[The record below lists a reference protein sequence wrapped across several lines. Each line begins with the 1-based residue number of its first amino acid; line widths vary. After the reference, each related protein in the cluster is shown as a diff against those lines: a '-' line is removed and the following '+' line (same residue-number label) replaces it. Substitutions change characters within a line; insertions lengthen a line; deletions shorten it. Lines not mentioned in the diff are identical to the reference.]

1 MKDATMPRTNN
12 THVRRPWGRIGA
24 LLVGVSLMTVSAQ
37 AQALD
42 RVISADHLGAPV
54 VWAPA
59 AIAQGLWARRVAQ
72 GARVAVVF
80 EPAPPRPSDALP
92 TRVDL
97 TGLTVRAA
105 LDLLVAMDARYDW
118 REVAGAI
125 VIRPTAAWDDAEHA
139 LNLPSVGPASD
150 QPLAD
155 AIRQVV
161 GGAAPSEE
169 MAALAAQVDRGQ
181 RVTAST
187 GTGQSVLT
195 RLSELAVAGE
205 LFIQVRDVR
214 QGPGTFVDV
223 STWDGQSYAI
233 LAPEVQ
239 P

>member
-1 MKDATMPRTNN
+1 MPRTN
-12 THVRRPWGRIGA
+12 TMHVRHRWGQIIA
-24 LLVGVSLMTVSAQ
+24 LFVGVTLAPVSAQ
-37 AQALD
+37 TQALD
-42 RVISADHLGAPV
+42 RGISADHLGAPV

-59 AIAQGLWARRVAQ
+59 AIGQGLWARRVAQ
-72 GARVAVVF
+72 GARVAMVF
-80 EPAPPRPSDALP
+80 EPAPAVPSNALP

-105 LDLLVAMDARYDW
+105 LDLLVEMDPRYSW

-139 LNLPSVGPASD
+139 LNLPSVDTAPD
-150 QPLAD
+150 QPLAN

-161 GGAAPSEE
+161 GGVAPSEE

-187 GTGQSVLT
+187 ETGQSVLS